1 METLL
6 QKYQEELRKVGLE
19 FELKKELNSKF
30 VGTVKENGILI
41 LEKWEV
47 QKCLQWNFVRSF
59 AQMTKEN
66 VEMHKKIFM
75 NH

>member
-41 LEKWEV
+41 LEK
-47 QKCLQWNFVRSF
+47 
-59 AQMTKEN
+59 
-66 VEMHKKIFM
+66 
-75 NH
+75 